1 MKKNLGRNRLKTILE
16 AIVLENDKNTEF
28 RMGFKVFHDGIELL
42 HKGLKNL
49 VSIILNFIVIL
60 LISSSVGFLFYCF
73 DHSMK
78 PWEVVFKINRAWRND
93 GKID

>member
-1 MKKNLGRNRLKTILE
+1 MKKSLWMNRLKTILE
-16 AIVLENDKNTEF
+16 AIVLENDKN
-28 RMGFKVFHDGIELL
+28 RWLHNGLKLL
-42 HKGLKNL
+42 HKGLEIL
-49 VSIILNFIVIL
+49 RSLILNFIIIF